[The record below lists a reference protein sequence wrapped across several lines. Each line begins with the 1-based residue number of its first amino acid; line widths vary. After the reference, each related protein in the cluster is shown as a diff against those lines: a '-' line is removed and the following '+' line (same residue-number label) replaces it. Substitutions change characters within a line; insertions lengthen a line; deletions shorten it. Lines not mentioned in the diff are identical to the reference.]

1 MHDELDSFTDRYP
14 NFEQPATE
22 VGTDE
27 HRQAVEVEDSY
38 GMSVGVEHVVIGD
51 PVPSS
56 ACQHDRIHPVK
67 LP

>member
-1 MHDELDSFTDRYP
+1 
-14 NFEQPATE
+14 
-22 VGTDE
+22 
-27 HRQAVEVEDSY
+27 
-38 GMSVGVEHVVIGD
+38 MSVGVEHVVIGD